1 MKGDDNPADLL
12 TKHLNSEKMIRC
24 LHFMSAE
31 FREGRSPAAPQRKDD
46 ERILGEDMDWQIM
59 DAVREEYDD
68 GEAEFRLVR
77 ECEEFENQLDGL
89 KINQQG
95 MEEVHVAAE
104 DCDDDI
110 GASLGTTND
119 GGRTLPWLQR
129 A

>member
-12 TKHLNSEKMIRC
+12 TKHLNSEKIIRC

-31 FREGRSPAAPQRKDD
+31 FREGRSPAAPQRKGDD
-46 ERILGEDMDWQIM
+46 KIQGEDMDWQIM

-68 GEAEFRLVR
+68 DEAELRLVR
-77 ECEEFENQLDGL
+77 ECEEFEDQLDGL
-89 KINQQG
+89 KGELQY

-104 DCDDDI
+104 DCGDDT
-110 GASLGTTND
+110 GTTYGTTNN
-119 GGRTLPWLQR
+119 GGRTLPWLQL